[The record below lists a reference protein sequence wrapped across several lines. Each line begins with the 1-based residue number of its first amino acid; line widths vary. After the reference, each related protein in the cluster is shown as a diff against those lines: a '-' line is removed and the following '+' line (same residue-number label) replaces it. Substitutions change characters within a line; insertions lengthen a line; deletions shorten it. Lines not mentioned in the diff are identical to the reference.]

1 MAGRGDGADE
11 GRRGPAVDGLGAPPL
26 PPATR
31 ERLLEA
37 AYRCVARYGIAKTT
51 VDDIA
56 REAKVSRP
64 TVYRQFPG
72 GKDVILREVVA
83 WESGR
88 FFGAVTRAVAGV
100 TDLADLLE
108 ELIVVASAEMAS
120 HQVLQ
125 KVLQTEP
132 ERLLPLL
139 VTGLDR
145 LIALLK
151 PLLLLAM
158 QRSPIRSG
166 VDPDLASDYLARM
179 LLSVVGSP
187 GSRDLTDRGAVRAY
201 VDLELLA
208 GVR

>member
-1 MAGRGDGADE
+1 VA
-11 GRRGPAVDGLGAPPL
+11 PAS
-26 PPATR
+26 R

-37 AYRCVARYGIAKTT
+37 AYRCVARWGIAKTT
-51 VDDIA
+51 IDDIA

-72 GKDVILREVVA
+72 GKDALLREVVA

-88 FFGAVTRAVAGV
+88 FFGNITRAVAGV
-100 TDLADLLE
+100 TDLGELLE
-108 ELIVVASAEMAS
+108 ELIVVAAGEMAN
-120 HQVLQ
+120 HEVLQ

-145 LIALLK
+145 LISLLK

-158 QRSPIRSG
+158 QRAPVRSG
-166 VDPDLASDYLARM
+166 VDHDLAADYLARM
-179 LLSVVGSP
+179 LLSVVASP
-187 GSRDLTDRGAVRAY
+187 GARDLTDRAAVRDY
-201 VDLELLA
+201 VRVELLA
-208 GVR
+208 GTR

>member
-1 MAGRGDGADE
+1 M
-11 GRRGPAVDGLGAPPL
+11 

-31 ERLLEA
+31 ERLLDA

-88 FFGAVTRAVAGV
+88 LFGEVTRAVAGV
-100 TDLADLLE
+100 TDLGDLLE
-108 ELIVVASAEMAS
+108 ELIVVAGAEMAD

-158 QRSPIRSG
+158 QRSPVRAG
-166 VDPDLASDYLARM
+166 VDQDLASDYLARM
-179 LLSVVGSP
+179 LLSVVSSP
-187 GSRDLTDRGAVRAY
+187 GTRDLTDREVVRAY
-201 VDLELLA
+201 VDVELLA
-208 GVR
+208 GIR

>member
-1 MAGRGDGADE
+1 M
-11 GRRGPAVDGLGAPPL
+11 
-26 PPATR
+26 PPASR

-51 VDDIA
+51 VDDIC

-83 WESGR
+83 WESSR
-88 FFGAVTRAVAGV
+88 LFGSITRAVAGV
-100 TDLADLLE
+100 TDLVDLLE
-108 ELIVVASAEMAS
+108 ELIVVAGAEMAD

-145 LIALLK
+145 LISLFK

-158 QRSPIRSG
+158 QRAPIRPD
-166 VDPDLASDYLARM
+166 VDQDLASEYLARM
-179 LLSVVGSP
+179 LLSVVSSP
-187 GSRDLTDRGAVRAY
+187 GARDLTDRAAVRSY
-201 VDLELLA
+201 VEVELLA
-208 GVR
+208 GLR

>member
-1 MAGRGDGADE
+1 M
-11 GRRGPAVDGLGAPPL
+11 
-26 PPATR
+26 PPASR

-64 TVYRQFPG
+64 TIYRQFPG
-72 GKDVILREVVA
+72 GRDVILREVVA

-88 FFGAVTRAVAGV
+88 LFGEVTRAVAGV
-100 TDLADLLE
+100 TDLGDLLE
-108 ELIVVASAEMAS
+108 ELIVVAGAETAN

-139 VTGLDR
+139 VTGLGR

-158 QRSPIRSG
+158 QRSPIRAG
-166 VDPDLASDYLARM
+166 VDHDLASDYLARM
-179 LLSVVGSP
+179 LLSVVASP
-187 GSRDLTDRGAVRAY
+187 GTRDLTDRATVRSY
-201 VDLELLA
+201 VDVELLA
-208 GVR
+208 GIR